1 MVSTV
6 DDAMASCIVS
16 EKEMLEV
23 HFYNLALVFF
33 VGDCS
38 AAAAAAAAVA
48 TAAAAALDSETMT

>member
-38 AAAAAAAAVA
+38 AAAAAAVA

>member
-1 MVSTV
+1 VVSTV

-38 AAAAAAAAVA
+38 AAAAAAVA

>member
-1 MVSTV
+1 
-6 DDAMASCIVS
+6 MASCIVS

-38 AAAAAAAAVA
+38 AAAAAAVA
-48 TAAAAALDSETMT
+48 TAAAAALDIETMT